1 VPDATGLE
9 LLAGELRESDAE
21 AVLDTLYFRDKG
33 AIDVVPARIR
43 EVLRFLK
50 GKGFTFLASVHGLD
64 YYPEEPRLGVQ
75 YELLNMHDVDRL
87 TVRLRVPL
95 DAPEVPSVTPE
106 WPTADHQERE
116 VYDMFGVVFTGHPD
130 LRRIL
135 MPEDYEGHPQR
146 RDFPIGGEP
155 VLFTFQQAQ
164 GADYTIGSDP
174 IHPGSDTP
182 R

>member
-9 LLAGELRESDAE
+9 LIAQDLRDAHGDE
-21 AVLDTLYFRDKG
+21 AVVGTLFFRGRAVLD
-33 AIDVVPARIR
+33 ISPARVNGVLAFMR
-43 EVLRFLK
+43 ER
-50 GKGFTFLASVHGLD
+50 GFGFLASVHGLD

-75 YELLNMHDVDRL
+75 YEMLDMTTVDRI
-87 TVRLRVPL
+87 TVRLRVPV
-95 DAPEVPSVTPE
+95 DAPNVPSVTPD

-116 VYDMFGVVFTGHPD
+116 VFDMFGVIFDGHPN

-155 VLFTFQQAQ
+155 VFFTHNEPRMPR
-164 GADYTIGSDP
+164 YTQ
-174 IHPGSDTP
+174 
-182 R
+182 